1 VGTEQGCW
9 GVSDAGTS
17 VSNRSL
23 RNIRQRA
30 SHAHLSKDVSR
41 SPAPPLRS
49 PRARLDAL
57 IVPASRP
64 ASFLQPAIELSAL
77 LGVLLVVMCSK
88 QTRVEHVAQRVSK
101 SPGARSLVVEI
112 PVERSHSAIPTRTSD
127 LAFKEAQGGR
137 NSDLS
142 AKRNLGLLLARLNG
156 WGKIAFIDDDIKLVG
171 NRNIARLAGQ
181 LETHQVAGMVVRR
194 FPDNSVVCHARR
206 LAGLAQDVFVTGAV
220 LGVHCNSLP
229 LSFFPNIYNED
240 WFFFAEEAATRRLPR
255 VGHAVQAEYDPFANP
270 ERACREEFGDLL
282 AEGLYALMGEN
293 GPSLHFDE
301 HLRGATL
308 TYWSRFIDARYEAIT
323 EAKKRLS
330 RFMDPNT
337 RNGYLSSALDSLAAA
352 ERQLDMIKP
361 DLCVNFFE
369 AWRQDLNDWQRFSN
383 GVNNVGSTR
392 EAMDFLGL
400 KNWSRA
406 EFGAVI
412 GDSQSVPQLAHAAC
426 WRPRA
431 KRSRRS
437 NRPKS
442 ARNWRSPVGSKP
454 SAS

>member
-1 VGTEQGCW
+1 MSGARTT
-9 GVSDAGTS
+9 A

-30 SHAHLSKDVSR
+30 SHAHLSTDVSR

-49 PRARLDAL
+49 QRARFDAL

-88 QTRVEHVAQRVSK
+88 QTRVEHVARRVSK

-112 PVERSHSAIPTRTSD
+112 PEDRSHPAIPTRTSD
-127 LAFKEAQGGR
+127 SAFKEAQGGR

-229 LSFFPNIYNED
+229 LSLFPDVYNED
-240 WFFFAEEAATRRLPR
+240 WFFFAEEAAARRLPR

-293 GPSLHFDE
+293 DPSLPFGE
-301 HLRGATL
+301 QLRGATL
-308 TYWSRFIDARYEAIT
+308 TYWSRFINARHEAIAEANT
-323 EAKKRLS
+323 ELS
-330 RFMDPNT
+330 RFMDPDAE
-337 RNGYLSSALDSLAAA
+337 NGYLSSALESLEAA
-352 ERQLDMIKP
+352 EMQLDTIKP
-361 DLCVNFFE
+361 DLCLNFVD
-369 AWRQDLNDWQRFSN
+369 AWRQDLDDWQRFSN

-406 EFGAVI
+406 EFGAVF
-412 GDSQSVPQLAHAAC
+412 GDSQSAPQLAHAAC
-426 WRPRA
+426 RPPRP
-431 KRSRRS
+431 KRSRS

-442 ARNWRSPVGSKP
+442 ARNWQSPVGSKP